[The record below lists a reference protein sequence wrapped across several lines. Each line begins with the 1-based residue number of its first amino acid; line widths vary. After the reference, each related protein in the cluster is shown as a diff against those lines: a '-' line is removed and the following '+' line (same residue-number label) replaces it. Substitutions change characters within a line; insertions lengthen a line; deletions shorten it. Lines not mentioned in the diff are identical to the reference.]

1 MTLIRKIKGFT
12 SRTGL
17 KRVPL
22 VVHFTSDN
30 LGETLSI
37 ASEEQNIQFTVNY
50 DDIMKI
56 VAREREKGY
65 TTGHGIIDETGKQDK
80 S

>member
-12 SRTGL
+12 SKTGL
-17 KRVPL
+17 KKMPL
-22 VVHFTSDN
+22 IIHFTSDN

-37 ASEEQNIQFTVNY
+37 GSEEFNIQYTVNY
-50 DDIMKI
+50 KMIEQI
-56 VAREREKGY
+56 VAIERAKGY
-65 TTGHGIIDETGKQDK
+65 TDGHFIIYEDGEK

>member
-12 SRTGL
+12 SKIGL
-17 KRVPL
+17 KKMPL
-22 VVHFTSDN
+22 IVHFTSDN
-30 LGETLSI
+30 LGEMLSI
-37 ASEEQNIQFTVNY
+37 GSEEFNIQYTVNY
-50 DDIMKI
+50 KMIEQI

-65 TTGHGIIDETGKQDK
+65 KDGHLIIYEDGEK

>member
-12 SRTGL
+12 SKTGL
-17 KRVPL
+17 KKKPL

-37 ASEEQNIQFTVNY
+37 GSEELDVQYTVKY
-50 DDIMKI
+50 SDIERI

-65 TTGHGIIDETGKQDK
+65 KDGHLIIYEDGEK